1 MVLYFYI
8 LHLSPNMY
16 TAVLHMLGNTD
27 SMNRSW
33 HHFYTVYFVQYY
45 ELSNSSATNQ
55 GRQFTY
61 NVTLRRVRKTIVAVE
76 TNDRYTTCLRIWSLR
91 YPAWN
96 ARGPYCYMWPV
107 PLYKSFPHYLIN
119 GTNFEKKNIER
130 KFLYGI
136 KVSQILHNPKKI

>member
-91 YPAWN
+91 YPA
-96 ARGPYCYMWPV
+96 
-107 PLYKSFPHYLIN
+107 
-119 GTNFEKKNIER
+119 
-130 KFLYGI
+130 
-136 KVSQILHNPKKI
+136 